1 MKTMRVQTTRPYD
14 IFIGSGLL
22 DRAGELSREVNGGSR
37 ALIVTDSNVGPLY
50 AARVGAS
57 LRAADYRT
65 EEFVFPAGE
74 GSKRLA
80 TVEQIYGALAAGG
93 FTRADLVVALICN
106 IFLNTLWLSMMSGK
120 AMMVLLPMRV
130 LKNLIKWPVDAALFY
145 LIAKRMESLGLVRM
159 IRKFQAE

>member
-1 MKTMRVQTTRPYD
+1 MW
-14 IFIGSGLL
+14 IILILL
-22 DRAGELSREVNGGSR
+22 FCGGWNNNDGCGCGGGNGFFNNGNGCGC
-37 ALIVTDSNVGPLY
+37 D
-50 AARVGAS
+50 
-57 LRAADYRT
+57 
-65 EEFVFPAGE
+65 
-74 GSKRLA
+74 
-80 TVEQIYGALAAGG
+80 
-93 FTRADLVVALICN
+93 ALICN